1 MDIDLLRA
9 ELERLFELEELFIIS
24 RDLLGFEPDAIG
36 GTAGKGSFVRAL
48 TDHCVEQESV
58 EALCDAVVASKSDA
72 SPDLAKLGVRGIQ
85 DRDDIPLG
93 ESLGPFLISR
103 KLGEGAAG
111 VSYIARAEDHEVRV
125 KVLRREAMRDL
136 RALRRFLTLTRLTGR
151 VFHVGLPFRIRA
163 GVADGR
169 YYVAH
174 QAVEGQAL
182 AARIGRTGPMHVN
195 EARDVLRALLEA
207 LQALHENRLAHGNLK
222 LENVLSYRT
231 GDGGQPRV
239 LLLDA
244 CTDRLR
250 TRAAANGHIEPW
262 SVSSPKTVAPEQL
275 RGHPPTPASDIY
287 SFGAVLF
294 EILTGKPV
302 FEVRTV
308 ADAIVAHLSERPRT
322 PSSVAPR
329 GWITKELDDFV
340 LSLLEKDPARRLSS
354 AAALVEALDQ
364 LGKPVA
370 VSRVEKTMSDEELN
384 ERIQAVIEEP
394 ENEDRALALESA
406 ADEGADPARIGDAFI
421 LAAEGLGASSDET
434 KVATAKGLLFRAGRL
449 FQEGAQN
456 LEGAEKA
463 YAAIVALDPLEG
475 TAVAR
480 LDDLRH
486 KLKKYDDLVESLL
499 ARVERAASGSERA
512 SILARIARLYKT
524 EIQEPEQ
531 ALVAITQAFCEDP
544 RSAEYAEEIEDL
556 AGTNASAWGE
566 VLSTCNEAS
575 TTDMPPE
582 SKNPLFARMGRWY
595 ESRYSRPDL
604 ALSCFQ
610 AIVITDPSNDE
621 ALDGLT
627 ALFRKSQQWQELSAL
642 LIRRADAATDPSRAR
657 DLRCEAASIL
667 ENQLNDKGGAR
678 DLYGQVVAVD
688 PGHQKAIDAL
698 LRIFE
703 QGHDYPNMV
712 KLLELQAATLR
723 GEDKLRC
730 LTRIAEVYEVRLAD
744 DAEAVRRYGS
754 VLLDDST
761 NLDALRGLDRL
772 YSKAGRFQELLEN
785 LEQQIRL
792 APTPRQKIGLWERVA
807 GIHDEEFLDHAKA
820 AHALEQILE
829 LDAAHEGALTS
840 LPRHYRALDRWED
853 LASLYERHLALATDG
868 AQKLELALAR
878 ARVLADQ
885 IGATDRAIVAY
896 ERVLELDPE
905 HGAALESL
913 ARLRET
919 AGQEDAALA
928 AIEALAE
935 KAENPEAKAERYV
948 RAAKLLE
955 SQGDRDG
962 AIQRYKRA
970 LDATPKD
977 SAISSALRAAY
988 VARGDVNAAV
998 ELLER
1003 EIPDAEGDR
1012 QKAKLAAELATLHRT
1027 KLKDDERAD
1036 KAARRALDFDPTNTD
1051 ALTIVAETAFDAQRF
1066 VEAAASY
1073 EKLAARADSLDHDAA
1088 VRALERYVDS
1098 LARGGSTEK
1107 ALVAMDTL
1115 LRLAPDDPQAVARV
1129 AAVTF
1134 DHGSPGR
1141 ARELLEDL
1149 LKRFGDT
1156 LTASEKATATYR
1168 LGESRRKTGD
1178 LDAAIEALENAADL
1192 DPSSPL
1198 PLIALATAHEA
1209 QEAWTKVVDAKTRHL
1224 DLAEGET
1231 RVRLLVE
1238 IGDLAAN
1245 KLGDRALA
1253 TKSLV
1258 AAVDE
1263 RPDDRKLLTR
1273 LMQLYSEE
1281 KDWQKLVDIVM
1292 KLGDFVDDPKQKAK
1306 YLQTAAMV
1314 TGQEM
1319 RDYDQA
1325 LSLYAKV
1332 LELDAGNEKAVDEV
1346 IDILEIRGDFAG
1358 AVDRLK
1364 EKAKVASDAKNNARM
1379 LDAFNKLGVLYKEKL
1394 GRIGHAIDALEAAQT
1409 LDPDN
1414 KQRDQQLAELYAS
1427 DPEKYLDKAVASQMG
1442 MLRQNPYRV
1451 ESYKLLRRLFT
1462 ETKRADPA
1470 WCLCQALYVLK
1481 LAEPDEERFFKRMR
1495 SEDPAY
1501 AQEVMTSDDWLELVF
1516 NADADPM
1523 LTSLFA
1529 IIEPAI
1535 IASRAEGW
1543 ESLGYDPVYAV
1554 EPAEH
1559 PYPISQT
1566 LHYAAGVTGMDLPLV
1581 FEDNEHGTGLGFLHA
1596 QRPAI
1601 LLGSAALSADATP
1614 QALAFVAGRHLGY
1627 FRAGFYIRHLV
1638 ASGTSLRAWLFA
1650 AIKLNM
1656 PQFPVAPDIEGPVRD
1671 AIAALEKHLTPP
1683 LKDHLSRIVSKLV
1696 QSGAALDLR
1705 KWVQGVD
1712 QTADRI
1718 GFVLSHDLETS
1729 IEIIRAS
1736 DEASSSLTSQA
1747 RLKELVL
1754 YAISEQYFKLRE
1766 RLKISIET

>member
-9 ELERLFELEELFIIS
+9 ELERLFELEELFTVT
-24 RDLLGFEPDAIG
+24 RDLLGFEPETIG
-36 GTAGKGSFVRAL
+36 GTAAKGSFVRAL
-48 TDHCVEQESV
+48 TEHCIELESV
-58 EALCDAVVASKSDA
+58 EALCDAVVGSKGDA
-72 SPDLAKLGVRGIQ
+72 HPDLLKLGARGVP

-93 ESLGPFLISR
+93 DRLGPFLIAR
-103 KLGEGAAG
+103 KLGEGTTG
-111 VSYIARAEDHEVRV
+111 LSYVARAEDQEVRL
-125 KVLRREAMRDL
+125 KVLRREAQRDQ
-136 RALRRFLTLTRLTGR
+136 RALRRFLTLSRLVGR
-151 VFHVGLPFRIRA
+151 VYHVGLPFRTRA

-174 QAVEGQAL
+174 EFVEAQAL
-182 AARIGRTGPMHVN
+182 AARIGRTGPMHIN
-195 EARDVLRALLEA
+195 EARDVLRAVLEA
-207 LQALHENRLAHGNLK
+207 LQALHENRLVHGNLK

-231 GDGGQPRV
+231 ADGGQPRV

-244 CTDRLR
+244 GADRLR
-250 TRAAANGHIEPW
+250 TRTAVNGHVEPW

-275 RGHPPTPASDIY
+275 RGHPPTSASDIY

-294 EILTGKPV
+294 EVLTGKPV
-302 FEVRTV
+302 YETRSV
-308 ADAIVAHLSERPRT
+308 ADAMVAHLSERPRT
-322 PSSVAPR
+322 PSEVAPR
-329 GWITKELDDFV
+329 GWITKELDEFV
-340 LSLLEKDPARRLSS
+340 LSLLEKDPDARLSS
-354 AAALVEALDQ
+354 VSTLIEILDQ
-364 LGKPVA
+364 LGKPISA
-370 VSRVEKTMSDEELN
+370 ARSETTLGSEELE
-384 ERIQAVIEEP
+384 ERISAVVQNP
-394 ENEDRALALESA
+394 ESEDAALALESA
-406 ADEGADPARIGDAFI
+406 ADEGGDPTRIADAF
-421 LAAEGLGASSDET
+421 LTAASSIDT
-434 KVATAKGLLFRAGRL
+434 ASDAAKVGTVKGLLFRAGRL
-449 FQEGAQN
+449 YQEAAQN

-463 YAAIVALDPLEG
+463 YAAIVALDPTEG

-486 KLKKYDDLVESLL
+486 RLKKYDDLVESLL
-499 ARVERAASGSERA
+499 ARAENANGGAERAAV
-512 SILARIARLYKT
+512 LARIARLYKT
-524 EIQEPEQ
+524 EIGEPEQ
-531 ALVAITQAFCEDP
+531 ALVALTQAFCEDP
-544 RSAEYAEEIEDL
+544 RSGEYADEIEEL
-556 AGTNASAWGE
+556 AGTNTGAWGE
-566 VLSTCNEAS
+566 VLAACNEAS
-575 TTDMPPE
+575 TGSLPPDI
-582 SKNPLFARMGRWY
+582 KNPLFARMGRWY
-595 ESRYSRPDL
+595 ESRYPRPDL

-610 AIVITDPSNDE
+610 AIIATDPSNDE

-627 ALFRKSQQWQELSAL
+627 ALYRKAQQWQELAAL
-642 LIRRADAATDPSRAR
+642 LIRRAETAPDPSKAR

-667 ENQLNDKGGAR
+667 ENQLSDVGGAR

-688 PGHQKAIDAL
+688 PGHARAADAL

-703 QGHDYPNMV
+703 RSGDHANVV
-712 KLLELQAATLR
+712 KLLEIQAATLR
-723 GEDKLRC
+723 GEDRLRC
-730 LTRIAEVYEVRLAD
+730 LCRAAEVYEVRLGD
-744 DAEAVRRYGS
+744 DAEAIRRYS
-754 VLLDDST
+754 AVLLDDGG

-772 YSKAGRFQELLEN
+772 YSKAGRFHDLLDN
-785 LEQQIRL
+785 LEQQLRI
-792 APTPRQKIGLWERVA
+792 APTPRQRIALWERIT
-807 GIHDEEFLDHAKA
+807 GIYDEEFLDHAKA
-820 AHALEQILE
+820 AHALEQVLE
-829 LDAAHEGALTS
+829 LDPAHEGALTN
-840 LPRHYRALDRWED
+840 LARHYRALERWED
-853 LASLYERHLALATDG
+853 LASLCERHLGLSTD
-868 AQKLELALAR
+868 APEKLELALSR

-885 IGATDRAIVAY
+885 IGATDRAILAY

-935 KAENPEAKAERYV
+935 KAETPEAKAERYV

-962 AIQRYKRA
+962 AIQRYKKA

-977 SAISSALRAAY
+977 ASISAALRAAY

-998 ELLER
+998 ELLEK
-1003 EIPDAEGDR
+1003 EIPEAEGDR
-1012 QKAKLAAELATLHRT
+1012 QKAKLAAELAVLHRT
-1027 KLKDDERAD
+1027 KLKDDERAE

-1073 EKLAARADSLDHDAA
+1073 EKLAGRADTLDHDAA

-1115 LRLAPDDPQAVARV
+1115 LRLAPDDPQAVGRV
-1129 AAVTF
+1129 ATVTF

-1141 ARELLEDL
+1141 ARELLQDL
-1149 LKRFGDT
+1149 LDRFGPG
-1156 LTASEKATATYR
+1156 LTSLERAAATYK
-1168 LGESRRKTGD
+1168 LGEAKRRTGD
-1178 LDAAIEALENAADL
+1178 LDGAIESLESAADL

-1198 PLIALATAHEA
+1198 PLVALAVAYEA
-1209 QEAWTKVVDAKTRHL
+1209 KEAWEKVVDAKTRHL

-1238 IGDLAAN
+1238 IGELAAS
-1245 KLGDRALA
+1245 KLSDRALA

-1281 KDWQKLVDIVM
+1281 KDWQKLVDVVM
-1292 KLGDFVDDPKQKAK
+1292 KLADFVEDPKQKAK

-1314 TGQEM
+1314 TGHEM

-1332 LELDAGNEKAVDEV
+1332 LELDPTSEKAVDDT
-1346 IDILEIRGDFAG
+1346 IDLLEERGDYAG
-1358 AVDRLK
+1358 AVERLK
-1364 EKAKVASDAKNNARM
+1364 EKATTASDAKNNARM
-1379 LDAFNKLGVLYKEKL
+1379 LDAFNKLGVLYRQKL
-1394 GRIGHAIDALEAAQT
+1394 GRIGHCIDALEAAQT

-1414 KQRDQQLAELYAS
+1414 KQRNQELAELYAS
-1427 DPEKYLDKAVASQMG
+1427 DPEKYLDKAVASQVG

-1481 LAEPDEERFFKRMR
+1481 LADPDEERFFKRMR

-1501 AQEVMTSDDWLELVF
+1501 AQEIMTADDWLELVF
-1516 NADADPM
+1516 HSDADPM

-1529 IIEPAI
+1529 VIEPAI
-1535 IASRAEGW
+1535 IASRAESW
-1543 ESLGYDPVYAV
+1543 EALGYDPAYAV
-1554 EPAEH
+1554 DTAEH

-1566 LHYAAGVTGMDLPLV
+1566 LHYAAGVTGTDLPLV
-1581 FEDNEHGTGLGFLHA
+1581 FESTDERAGLGFLHA
-1596 QRPAI
+1596 AQPAI
-1601 LLGSAALSADATP
+1601 LLGGAALTADATP
-1614 QALAFVAGRHLGY
+1614 QALAFVAGRHLAY

-1650 AIKLNM
+1650 AIKLVV
-1656 PQFPVAPDIEGPVRD
+1656 PQFPVAPDIEGPVRE

-1683 LKDHLSRIVSKLV
+1683 LKDHLARIVSKLV

-1718 GFVLSHDLETS
+1718 GFVLAHDLETAV
-1729 IEIIRAS
+1729 EIIRAS
-1736 DEASSSLTSQA
+1736 DEASSALTSPA

-1754 YAISEQYFKLRE
+1754 YAISEQYFRLRM
-1766 RLKISIET
+1766 RLRISIDS

>member
-1 MDIDLLRA
+1 MDLDLLRA
-9 ELERLFELEELFIIS
+9 ELERLFELEELFTVS
-24 RDLLGFEPDAIG
+24 RDLLGFEPETIG

-48 TDHCVEQESV
+48 TDHCLEQESV
-58 EALCDAVVASKSDA
+58 EALCDAVIASKSEA
-72 SPDLAKLGVRGIQ
+72 SPDLVKLGARGVQ
-85 DRDDIPLG
+85 DRDDLPLG
-93 ESLGPFLISR
+93 ERFGPFLIAR

-111 VSYIARAEDHEVRV
+111 VTYVARADDQEVRL
-125 KVLRREAMRDL
+125 KVLRREAVRDQ
-136 RALRRFLTLTRLTGR
+136 RALKRFLTLTRLAGR
-151 VFHVGLPFRIRA
+151 VFHVGLPFRTRT
-163 GVADGR
+163 GMVEGR

-195 EARDVLRALLEA
+195 EARDVLRALLES
-207 LQALHENRLAHGNLK
+207 LQALHENRLVHGNLK

-231 GDGGQPRV
+231 SDGGQPRV
-239 LLLDA
+239 LLLDSFS
-244 CTDRLR
+244 DRLR
-250 TRAAANGHIEPW
+250 TRAAANGHVEPW

-302 FEVRTV
+302 FDVRSV
-308 ADAIVAHLSERPRT
+308 ADAIVAHLSEHPRA
-322 PSSVAPR
+322 PSAVAPR

-340 LSLLEKDPARRLSS
+340 LSLLEKDPTRRLSS
-354 AAALVEALDQ
+354 AATLIEILDQ
-364 LGKPVA
+364 LGKPAAVA
-370 VSRVEKTMSDEELN
+370 RTEKTMSEEELA
-384 ERIQAVIEEP
+384 ERIRAVVENP
-394 ENEDRALALESA
+394 ESEDHALALESA
-406 ADEGADPARIGDAFI
+406 ADEGGDPARIAETFFV
-421 LAAEGLGASSDET
+421 AAGALDKSDET
-434 KVATAKGLLFRAGRL
+434 KIVAAKSLLFRAGRL
-449 FQEGAQN
+449 FQENAQN

-463 YAAIVALDPLEG
+463 YAAIVALDPSEG

-486 KLKKYDDLVESLL
+486 KLKKYDDLIESLL
-499 ARVERAASGSERA
+499 GRAEAASSGQERAAV
-512 SILARIARLYKT
+512 LARIAKLYRT
-524 EIQEPEQ
+524 EIGEPEQ
-531 ALVAITQAFCEDP
+531 ALVALTQAFCEDP
-544 RSAEYAEEIEDL
+544 RTGEYADEIEEL
-556 AGTNASAWGE
+556 AGNNASAWGE
-566 VLSTCNEAS
+566 ILSTCNEAS
-575 TTDMPPE
+575 TADAPPE
-582 SKNPLFARMGRWY
+582 VKNALFARMGRWY
-595 ESRYSRPDL
+595 EGRYQRPDL

-610 AIVITDPSNDE
+610 AIIATDPSNDE

-627 ALFRKSQQWQELSAL
+627 ALYRKAQQWQELSTL
-642 LIRRADAATDPSRAR
+642 LIRRADASADPARAR
-657 DLRCEAASIL
+657 DLRCEAAAIL
-667 ENQLNDKGGAR
+667 ENQLNDVGGAR
-678 DLYGQVVAVD
+678 ELYGQVVAVD
-688 PGHQKAIDAL
+688 PGHARATDAL

-703 QGHDYPNMV
+703 QGRDHANVV
-712 KLLELQAATLR
+712 KLLEMQLATLR

-730 LTRIAEVYEVRLAD
+730 LCRIAEVYEVRLGD
-744 DAEAVRRYGS
+744 DAEAARRYNAA
-754 VLLDDST
+754 LLEDAT

-772 YSKAGRFQELLEN
+772 YSKAGRYQDLLEN
-785 LEQQIRL
+785 LEQQIRI
-792 APTPRQKIGLWERVA
+792 APTPRQKIALWERVT

-829 LDAAHEGALTS
+829 LDPAHLGALTS
-840 LPRHYRALDRWED
+840 LARHYRALDRWED
-853 LASLYERHLALATDG
+853 LANLYERHLALAADTP
-868 AQKLELALAR
+868 QKLEIALAR

-885 IGATDRAIVAY
+885 IVATDRAIAAY
-896 ERVLELDPE
+896 ERVLEIEPE
-905 HGAALESL
+905 NGAALESL

-935 KAENPEAKAERYV
+935 KAETPEAKAERYV

-962 AIQRYKRA
+962 AIERYKRA

-998 ELLER
+998 ELLEK
-1003 EIPDAEGDR
+1003 EIPEAEGDR
-1012 QKAKLAAELATLHRT
+1012 QKAKLAAELAVLHRT
-1027 KLKDDERAD
+1027 KLKDDERAE

-1073 EKLAARADSLDHDAA
+1073 EKLAGRADTLEHDAA

-1115 LRLAPDDPQAVARV
+1115 LRLAPDDPQAIARV
-1129 AAVTF
+1129 ASVTF
-1134 DHGSPGR
+1134 DHGSSGR
-1141 ARELLEDL
+1141 ARELFEDL
-1149 LKRFGDT
+1149 LDRFGSA
-1156 LTASEKATATYR
+1156 LTTGEKATATYK
-1168 LGESRRKTGD
+1168 LGEARRRLGD
-1178 LDAAIEALENAADL
+1178 LDAAIEALEAAADL

-1198 PLIALATAHEA
+1198 PLIALASA
-1209 QEAWTKVVDAKTRHL
+1209 QEAKEAWDKVVDAKTRHL
-1224 DLAEGET
+1224 DLAEGDT

-1238 IGDLAAN
+1238 IGELAAG
-1245 KLGDRALA
+1245 KLADRPLA

-1258 AAVDE
+1258 AALDE

-1292 KLGDFVDDPKQKAK
+1292 KLADFVEDPKQKAK

-1314 TGQEM
+1314 TGAEM

-1332 LELDAGNEKAVDEV
+1332 LELDPGSEKAVDDTIEL
-1346 IDILEIRGDFAG
+1346 LEERGDYAG
-1358 AVDRLK
+1358 AVERLK
-1364 EKAKVASDAKNNARM
+1364 EKAKTASEAKNNARM
-1379 LDAFNKLGVLYKEKL
+1379 LDAFNELGTLYREKL

-1409 LDPDN
+1409 LEPEN
-1414 KQRDQQLAELYAS
+1414 KQRNQLLAELYAS
-1427 DPEKYLDKAVASQMG
+1427 DPEKYLDKAVASQMA

-1481 LAEPDEERFFKRMR
+1481 LGEPDEERFFKRMR
-1495 SEDPAY
+1495 SEDPAF
-1501 AQEVMTSDDWLELVF
+1501 AQEVMTPDDWLELVF
-1516 NADADPM
+1516 HADADPM

-1529 IIEPAI
+1529 VIEPAI
-1535 IASRAEGW
+1535 IASRAASW
-1543 ESLGYDPVYAV
+1543 EALGYDPVYAID
-1554 EPAEH
+1554 PAQH

-1566 LHYAAGVTGMDLPLV
+1566 LHYAAGVTGTDLPLV
-1581 FEDNEHGTGLGFLHA
+1581 FEDTEAGTGLGFLHA
-1596 QRPAI
+1596 ARPAI
-1601 LLGSAALSADATP
+1601 LLGSAALMADASP
-1614 QALAFVAGRHLGY
+1614 QALAFVAGRHLAY

-1650 AIKLNM
+1650 AIKLNV

-1671 AIAALEKHLTPP
+1671 AITALDKHLSPP
-1683 LKDHLSRIVSKLV
+1683 LKDHLARIVSKLV

-1718 GFVLSHDLETS
+1718 GFVLAHDLETA

-1736 DEASSSLTSQA
+1736 DDSSSSLNAQA

-1754 YAISEQYFKLRE
+1754 YAISEQYFTLRS
-1766 RLKISIET
+1766 RLRIAIDS